1 MYRKKCTVCIMLI
14 FIKVLDR
21 AFKIPAPKNLNVI
34 SAVSGENVHC
44 GTVKTTSSEIY
55 CFCCMLI
62 CVQNFRG
69 QLLSEG
75 DYFQGIATVRG

>member
-21 AFKIPAPKNLNVI
+21 AFKIPASKNLNVI

-44 GTVKTTSSEIY
+44 GTEDNKLRNILFLLHVDLCAK
-55 CFCCMLI
+55 FQRA
-62 CVQNFRG
+62 VAFRG
-69 QLLSEG
+69 
-75 DYFQGIATVRG
+75 